1 RLANDADDLLPV
13 RLRPGSRSL
22 GSALAWE
29 TPLAVAPFPV
39 DSPFSGITP
48 PQDVRVRQ
56 QVLAE
61 PASLADAHVWA
72 TLTDNSPLVT
82 AHAHGH
88 GLIVLFHVSANPDW
102 SDLPL
107 SGLFV
112 EMLRRTLAFSA
123 RAEGAGERDLT
134 GGPFRAVRLLDGYGV
149 LAPAAPDTA
158 PIAPEAFNLA
168 QPTPATPP
176 GLYERAGVSA
186 AIDGARADES
196 LTPLQLPVGI
206 HTAGLGGGI

>member
-1 RLANDADDLLPV
+1 
-13 RLRPGSRSL
+13 
-22 GSALAWE
+22 
-29 TPLAVAPFPV
+29 
-39 DSPFSGITP
+39 
-48 PQDVRVRQ
+48 
-56 QVLAE
+56 
-61 PASLADAHVWA
+61 LADAHVWA

-82 AHAHGH
+82 AHAHGR
-88 GLIVLFHVSANPDW
+88 GLIVLFHVSAGPDW

-123 RAEGAGERDLT
+123 RAEGAGERDIT

-149 LAPAAPDTA
+149 LAPAAPAPA
-158 PIAPEAFNLA
+158 PIPPEPFNLA

-206 HTAGLGGGI
+206 HTAGLGGGIERPLAGWFFGAAAAMLAFDLLIALFLLGRLPRIGRRAA